1 MPGRRDPWRWA
12 ATSLMAVSALA
23 VALATVRAGGA
34 GPGEVRTASSTVP
47 LLMGHLAPPLPP
59 PRDDAAMA
67 FDSRRHEVVLFGGDA
82 ADNSSA
88 PPLTDTWVLEGRR
101 WSQRNPP
108 SHPPAMSDELM
119 VFDAPT
125 KTCILAG
132 LPSSGFVQGS
142 VLGEP
147 ILQTWSWDGTTWAR
161 FSDLRF
167 SGDENL
173 QGIAVDPT
181 TGHPLLLTAPNA
193 GPPAMHTWTWDGH
206 AWTLR
211 HTDPFAG
218 GVTRPSLATISRPA
232 PAGRGPGVLAI
243 FGTATGSQTWFWDG
257 ATWSEQAEGDT
268 PPYTPLSATMAGDPS
283 VGTVVLVGLQDAGT
297 ASSWTWDGRAWN
309 EGTQAP
315 NVDSFY
321 GATSALTDSSSG
333 HPILIGDQP
342 NQLDLIWTWDGQRW
356 TTAGGV

>member
-1 MPGRRDPWRWA
+1 
-12 ATSLMAVSALA
+12 MAVSALA

-119 VFDAPT
+119 VFDAAT

-147 ILQTWSWDGTTWAR
+147 ILQTWSWDGASWAR